1 MSDYREKYEFWRDNE
16 FFDAETRAELA
27 ALTDE
32 KEIEERFYKDLEFG
46 TGGLR
51 GILGAGSNR
60 MNKYNV
66 RKATTGFGQFL
77 LEKWGDEAK
86 KRGIAVGFDCR
97 NYSPDFALEVALT
110 MNALGI
116 PAFLYPQLSA
126 TPLLSFT
133 VRHLNCV
140 GGVEITAS
148 HNPSIYNGYKAYDET
163 GCQLGIADADAVIAK
178 VNAVDITKTVAM
190 DQVEAIMSG
199 LLKFI
204 EPSVTEAY
212 LAAVQEQANPTDAAA
227 KAALKIVYTP
237 LHGCGNYPVREVLK
251 RQGFEHVS
259 PVEAQCVADGNFPT
273 VKSPNPEEK
282 TALTMAIEQ
291 ARVEGADVVIATD
304 PDSDRIGI
312 AVWDGEDF
320 RLFSGNQTGAMIVDY
335 VLTRRADRITD
346 KTRLVTT
353 IVTSEFGP
361 AVAASHGVGSELVLT
376 GFKHICGKMNEWDRT
391 GEYKAFMGYEESYG
405 YIVGTYARD
414 KDGVLA
420 SMLIAEMAAYYKA
433 QGKNLCQVL
442 DGLYEKLG
450 YYLDVQTSYYFEGKE
465 GAEKIASINAGL
477 RKVGKDLMPGIS
489 KIKDFAPGID
499 GLPAQDCLKYFFEDG
514 SWLAI
519 RPSGTEPKIKLY
531 YCIHAKSKAE
541 AEAMLADKKARMD
554 AFVNA

>member
-1 MSDYREKYEFWRDNE
+1 MTDYREKYEFWKNDG
-16 FFDAETRAELA
+16 FFDEETRAELA

-32 KEIEERFYKDLEFG
+32 KEIEDRFYKDLEFG

-66 RKATTGFGQFL
+66 RKATTGFGLFL

-86 KRGIAVGFDCR
+86 TRGIAIGHDCR
-97 NYSPDFALEVALT
+97 NFSAEFAREVALT

-116 PAFLYPQLSA
+116 PAYLYPTLSA

-133 VRHLNCV
+133 VRHLDCV

-163 GCQLGIADADAVIAK
+163 GCQLGIEDADAVIAK
-178 VNAVDITKTVAM
+178 VNATDITRTVSM
-190 DQVEAIMSG
+190 DYTEAVYTGMLRYIGKDVM
-199 LLKFI
+199 
-204 EPSVTEAY
+204 EAY
-212 LAAVQEQANPTDAAA
+212 LSAVQGQAHETDAAA
-227 KAALKIVYTP
+227 KASLKIVYTP
-237 LHGCGNYPVREVLK
+237 LHGCGNFPVREVLK
-251 RQGFEHVS
+251 RQGFLQVS
-259 PVEAQCVADGNFPT
+259 PVQAQCVADGNFPT

-291 ARVEGADVVIATD
+291 ARREGAELVLATD

-312 AVWDGEDF
+312 AVWNGEDF
-320 RLFSGNQTGAMIVDY
+320 RLFSGNQTGAMLIDY
-335 VLTRRADRITD
+335 VLTRRKDSITD
-346 KTRLVTT
+346 RTRLITT
-353 IVTSEFGP
+353 IVTSEFGR
-361 AVAASHGVGSELVLT
+361 AAAASHGVKTELVLT
-376 GFKHICGKMNEWDRT
+376 GFKHICGMMNRFEKT
-391 GEYKAFMGYEESYG
+391 GEADAFMGYEESYG
-405 YIVGTYARD
+405 YLVGTYARD

-420 SMLIAEMAAYYKA
+420 AMLIAEMAAYYKA

-450 YYLDVQTSYYFEGKE
+450 FYLDVQTSYYFEGKE
-465 GAEKIASINAGL
+465 GAEKIRSINAGL
-477 RKVGKDLMPGIS
+477 RKAGKDLMPGIS
-489 KIKDFAPGID
+489 EIKDYAPGID
-499 GLPAQDCLKYFFEDG
+499 GLPAQDCLKYYFEDG
-514 SWLAI
+514 SWIAI

-531 YCIHAKSKAE
+531 YCIHAASKAE
-541 AEAMLADKKARMD
+541 AESMLAEKKACMD

>member
-1 MSDYREKYEFWRDNE
+1 MADYREKYEFWKNNE
-16 FFDAETRAELA
+16 FFDEATRAELA
-27 ALTDE
+27 AISDE
-32 KEIEERFYKDLEFG
+32 KEIEDRFYKDLEFG

-60 MNKYNV
+60 MNKYNI
-66 RKATTGFGQFL
+66 RKATTGFGRFL

-86 KRGIAVGFDCR
+86 TRGIAIGHDCR
-97 NYSPDFALEVALT
+97 NYSPEFAREVALT

-116 PAFLYPQLSA
+116 PAYLYPTLSA

-163 GCQLGIADADAVIAK
+163 GCQLGIEDADAVIAK
-178 VNAVDITKTVAM
+178 VNAVDITKTTAM
-190 DQVEAIMSG
+190 EYTPAIYSG
-199 LLKFI
+199 MLNYI
-204 EPSVTEAY
+204 GQEVMEAY
-212 LAAVQEQANPTDAAA
+212 LAAVQEQAHETDAAA

-251 RQGFEHVS
+251 RQGFENVS
-259 PVEAQCVADGNFPT
+259 PVAAQCVEDGNFPT

-291 ARVEGADVVIATD
+291 ARSEGAELVLATD

-320 RLFSGNQTGAMIVDY
+320 RLFSGNQTGAMLIDY
-335 VLTRRADRITD
+335 VLTRRRAGIND
-346 KTRLVTT
+346 KTRLITT

-361 AVAASHGVGSELVLT
+361 AVAASHGVKSELVLT
-376 GFKHICGKMNEWDRT
+376 GFKHICGKMNEFEKT
-391 GEYKAFMGYEESYG
+391 GEAEPFMGYEESYG
-405 YIVGTYARD
+405 YLVGTYARD

-420 SMLIAEMAAYYKA
+420 AMLIAEMAAYYKA

-450 YYLDVQTSYYFEGKE
+450 CYLDVQTSYYFEGKE
-465 GAEKIASINAGL
+465 GAEKIRSINAGL
-477 RKVGKDLMPGIS
+477 RSVGKDLMPGIS
-489 KIKDFAPGID
+489 EIKDYAPGID
-499 GLPAQDCLKYFFEDG
+499 GLPAQDCLKYYFEDG
-514 SWLAI
+514 SWVAI

-531 YCIHAKSKAE
+531 YCIHAENKA
-541 AEAMLADKKARMD
+541 AAGAMLAEKKACMD
-554 AFVNA
+554 AFVNT

>member
-1 MSDYREKYEFWRDNE
+1 MADYREKYEFWKNNE
-16 FFDAETRAELA
+16 FFDQDTRAELA

-32 KEIEERFYKDLEFG
+32 KEIEDRFYKDLEFG

-60 MNKYNV
+60 MNKYNI
-66 RKATTGFGQFL
+66 RKATTGFGLFL
-77 LEKWGDEAK
+77 LEKWGEEAK
-86 KRGIAVGFDCR
+86 ERGIAVGYDCR
-97 NYSPDFALEVALT
+97 HFSAEFAREVALT

-116 PAFLYPQLSA
+116 PAYLYSALSA

-133 VRHLNCV
+133 VRYLNCV

-178 VNAVDITKTVAM
+178 VNAVDITKTTAM
-190 DQVEAIMSG
+190 DYVKAVYSG
-199 LLKFI
+199 MLKHI
-204 EPSVTEAY
+204 DSSVMEAY
-212 LAAVQEQANPTDAAA
+212 LAAVQEQAHPTDSAA
-227 KAALKIVYTP
+227 KAGLKIVYTP

-259 PVEAQCVADGNFPT
+259 PVEAQCVNDGSFPT

-291 ARVEGADVVIATD
+291 ARAEGADLVLATD

-312 AVWDGEDF
+312 AVWDGQDF
-320 RLFSGNQTGAMIVDY
+320 RLFSGNQTGAMLIDY
-335 VLTRRADRITD
+335 VLTRRSENISD
-346 KTRLVTT
+346 KTKLITT

-361 AVAASHGVGSELVLT
+361 AVAASHGVKTELVLT
-376 GFKHICGKMNEWDRT
+376 GFKHICGKMNEFEKS
-391 GEYKAFMGYEESYG
+391 GEADVFMGYEESYG
-405 YIVGTYARD
+405 YLVGTYARD

-420 SMLIAEMAAYYKA
+420 AMLIAEMAAYYKA
-433 QGKNLCQVL
+433 QGKTLCQVL

-465 GAEKIASINAGL
+465 GAEKIRSINARL
-477 RKVGKDLMPGIS
+477 RQVGKELMPGIS
-489 KIKDFAPGID
+489 HIKDYAPGID

-514 SWLAI
+514 SWIAI

-531 YCIHAKSKAE
+531 YCIHAENKAA
-541 AEAMLADKKARMD
+541 AEAMLADKKACMD

>member
-1 MSDYREKYEFWRDNE
+1 MSDYREKYEFWKNNK
-16 FFDAETRAELA
+16 FFDEETRLELA
-27 ALTDE
+27 AISDE

-60 MNKYNV
+60 MNKYNI
-66 RKATTGFGQFL
+66 RKATTGFGLFL

-86 KRGIAVGFDCR
+86 ARGIAIGHDCR
-97 NYSPDFALEVALT
+97 NYSPEFAREVALT

-116 PAFLYPQLSA
+116 PAYLYPTLSA

-163 GCQLGIADADAVIAK
+163 GCQLGIEDADAVIAK
-178 VNAVDITKTVAM
+178 VNAVDITKTVTM
-190 DQVEAIMSG
+190 DYVTAIYSG
-199 LLKFI
+199 MLKYLG
-204 EPSVTEAY
+204 SDVMEAY
-212 LAAVQEQANPTDAAA
+212 LSAVQEQANPTDAEA

-259 PVEAQCVADGNFPT
+259 PVEAQCVADGSFPT

-291 ARVEGADVVIATD
+291 ARNEGAELVLATD

-320 RLFSGNQTGAMIVDY
+320 RLFSGNQTGAMIIDY
-335 VLTRRADRITD
+335 VLTRRAESITD
-346 KTRLVTT
+346 RTRLITT

-361 AVAASHGVGSELVLT
+361 AVAASHGVKADLVLT
-376 GFKHICGKMNEWDRT
+376 GFKHICGKMNEYARN
-391 GEYKAFMGYEESYG
+391 GKADPFMGYEESYG
-405 YIVGTYARD
+405 YLVGTYARD

-420 SMLIAEMAAYYKA
+420 AMLIAEMAAYYKA
-433 QGKNLCQVL
+433 RGKSLCQVL
-442 DGLYEKLG
+442 EGLYERLG
-450 YYLDVQTSYYFEGKE
+450 YYLDVQTSYYFQGKE
-465 GAEKIASINAGL
+465 GAEKINSINAGL
-477 RKVGKDLMPGIS
+477 RKVGKDLMPGITE
-489 KIKDFAPGID
+489 IKDYAPGID
-499 GLPAQDCLKYFFEDG
+499 GLPAQDCLKYYFEDG
-514 SWLAI
+514 SWIAI

-531 YCIHAKSKAE
+531 YCIHADDKAA
-541 AEAMLADKKARMD
+541 AEAMLAEKKACMD

>member
-1 MSDYREKYEFWRDNE
+1 MADYREKYEFWKNNE
-16 FFDAETRAELA
+16 FFDEGTRAELA

-32 KEIEERFYKDLEFG
+32 KEIEDRFYKDLEFG

-66 RKATTGFGQFL
+66 RKASTGFGQFL
-77 LEKWGDEAK
+77 LEKWGEEAK
-86 KRGIAVGFDCR
+86 TRGIAIGHDCR
-97 NYSPDFALEVALT
+97 NYSAEFAREVALT
-110 MNALGI
+110 MNAMGI
-116 PAFLYPQLSA
+116 PAYLYPTLSA

-163 GCQLGIADADAVIAK
+163 GCQLGIEDADAVIAK
-178 VNAVDITKTVAM
+178 VNAVDITKTAAM
-190 DQVEAIMSG
+190 DYTSAIYSG
-199 LLKFI
+199 MLNYIGKD
-204 EPSVTEAY
+204 VMDAY
-212 LAAVQEQANPTDAAA
+212 LAAVQEQAHETDAKA
-227 KAALKIVYTP
+227 KASLKIVYTP
-237 LHGCGNYPVREVLK
+237 LHGCGNFPVREVLK

-291 ARVEGADVVIATD
+291 ARREGAELVLATD

-320 RLFSGNQTGAMIVDY
+320 RLFSGNQTGAMLIDY
-335 VLTRRADRITD
+335 VLTRRKDILTDR
-346 KTRLVTT
+346 TRLITT
-353 IVTSEFGP
+353 IVTSELGR
-361 AVAASHGVGSELVLT
+361 AVAASHGVKTELVLT
-376 GFKHICGKMNEWDRT
+376 GFKHICGMMNRFEQT
-391 GEYKAFMGYEESYG
+391 GEADPFMGYEESYG
-405 YIVGTYARD
+405 YLVGTYARD
-414 KDGVLA
+414 KDGVLGA
-420 SMLIAEMAAYYKA
+420 MLIAEMAAYYKA

-442 DGLYEKLG
+442 EGLYEKLG
-450 YYLDVQTSYYFEGKE
+450 YYLDVQSSYYFQGKE
-465 GAEKIASINAGL
+465 GAEKIRSINAGL
-477 RKVGKDLMPGIS
+477 RKTGKDLMPGIS
-489 KIKDFAPGID
+489 EIKDYAPGIE
-499 GLPAQDCLKYFFEDG
+499 GLPAQDCLKYYFEDG
-514 SWLAI
+514 SWIAI

-531 YCIHAKSKAE
+531 YCIHAANKAE
-541 AEAMLADKKARMD
+541 AEAMLAEKKACMD